1 MLLKHLRSVRRF
13 RAQGSL
19 HRRTRRR
26 DSRSRRPINKL
37 PYYAIRLNGPLPQ
50 SVLNGEEPINLD
62 IFLPL
67 QSSRDTTPSPTSSSS
82 SFPLPIPPRLVSPSE
97 PLSEDGI
104 VAVNEQF
111 FTPEGSPAPSY
122 FELEVAPP
130 SPTVAASEEALSE
143 GSTEVEEEPVA
154 ETIRLPEN
162 LEIGGWVNLQCDLV
176 NHVIRRI
183 HNDPQFFEA
192 LSLQFEGQDTIFGE
206 DRRAL
211 LGLHIVCRRLERD
224 AIERAA
230 AAEADDVVDIWDDC
244 FEDARRR
251 ADVLRAYDNVLRRA

>member
-1 MLLKHLRSVRRF
+1 MLF
-13 RAQGSL
+13 R
-19 HRRTRRR
+19 
-26 DSRSRRPINKL
+26 
-37 PYYAIRLNGPLPQ
+37 
-50 SVLNGEEPINLD
+50 
-62 IFLPL
+62 
-67 QSSRDTTPSPTSSSS
+67 S

-97 PLSEDGI
+97 PSSEEGT
-104 VAVNEQF
+104 VAADEQF

-122 FELEVAPP
+122 FEPEVAPP
-130 SPTVAASEEALSE
+130 SPTIAASEEALSE
-143 GSTEVEEEPVA
+143 GSTEVEEGPVA
-154 ETIRLPEN
+154 ETIRLPGN

-230 AAEADDVVDIWDDC
+230 AAEADDVVDIWDDY
-244 FEDARRR
+244 FENAQRR
-251 ADVLRAYDNVLRRA
+251 ADVLQAYDNVLRRT

>member
-1 MLLKHLRSVRRF
+1 M
-13 RAQGSL
+13 
-19 HRRTRRR
+19 
-26 DSRSRRPINKL
+26 
-37 PYYAIRLNGPLPQ
+37 
-50 SVLNGEEPINLD
+50 
-62 IFLPL
+62 
-67 QSSRDTTPSPTSSSS
+67 SSSS

-97 PLSEDGI
+97 PSSEDGI
-104 VAVNEQF
+104 VAVDEQF

-122 FELEVAPP
+122 FEPEVAPP

-154 ETIRLPEN
+154 EAICLPEN
-162 LEIGGWVNLQCDLV
+162 LEIGGWVNLQRNLV

-183 HNDPQFFEA
+183 HDDPQFFRA
-192 LSLQFEGQDTIFGE
+192 LALQFEGEATIFGE

-211 LGLHIVCRRLERD
+211 EGLHIVCRRLERD

-230 AAEADDVVDIWDDC
+230 AAEANEAVDIWDDY

-251 ADVLRAYDNVLRRA
+251 ADVLQAYDNVLRRT